1 MENFSFVI
9 TRRVLLLVVA
19 YFVILHTNR
28 KKMIYPENF
37 ERKIGFNEIRTLLKG
52 RCLSAL
58 GTEWV
63 DKQLHFMTDAEKIQQ
78 ALDEAREFKLFSE
91 QTEEEVETEFFD
103 VREPLLRI
111 RPERT
116 YLEELDLFNLK
127 RSIKSVLSY
136 AQFFTK
142 RKNEDGEDSVVEEGI
157 TETSHYLYPA
167 LGKMAADVVVFPDL
181 VRRIDSVL
189 NKYGKVKDTASSEL
203 LSLRHQI
210 EITTRGISHS
220 LRSIITEAQTSGLID
235 RDVTPTLRDGR
246 LVIPVAPALK
256 RKIRGIVH
264 DESATGRTVFIE
276 PAAVVDANN
285 KIRTLRAA
293 ERREVIRILQELTT
307 EIRPH
312 VSALIDSLYFLA
324 HVDYLRAL
332 LVFSALFN
340 SIIPQI
346 SANPRIDW
354 VQAKHPLLQLSLARH
369 GGKVIPLDV
378 TLRQGQR
385 ILLISGPNAGGKSVC
400 LKTVGL
406 LQYMLQCGMPI
417 PADERSHPGVFSDI
431 MMDMG
436 DEQSIEN
443 DLSTYSSHLLNMKE
457 MMQHGGPKTLLL
469 IDEFG
474 GGTEPQIGGA
484 LAQAILR
491 RFVNNMNFGI
501 ITTHYQ
507 NLKLFAEQNRSIVNG
522 AMLYDSAQMRPL
534 FMLQVGQ
541 PGSSFAV
548 EIAKKM
554 GIPAD
559 VIDYA
564 AKLVGK
570 DYVMSDKYVQNIVR
584 DKMYW
589 ETKRRNIKQR
599 EQQLENAIA
608 KYEREMTDF
617 QQERK
622 QVMAQAKAEAKHL
635 LEQSN
640 AKIENTIRSIR
651 EAQAEKEKTRE
662 IRSELASFKTQ
673 IEQNTDNQDRIAR
686 KIAKIQRRQQRKA
699 DGEESAR
706 ARNAA
711 NQEAI
716 AVKLRNAGQ
725 RTVEGSLQQT
735 SDHGAKK
742 RELTIGC
749 YVRIKGQNSVG
760 RIETLSGNSAKVL
773 FGMMY
778 TQVSLKRLEPAEKPK
793 EDTSAMGPAA
803 TFVSKETRDA
813 MSEKRLHFHPEIDIR
828 GMHVDEALT
837 AVSYFIDDAIQLEQG
852 RVRILH
858 GTGTGA
864 LRELVRNYLKT
875 VAGVRSFHDEHVQF
889 GGAGITVVELA

>member
-1 MENFSFVI
+1 
-9 TRRVLLLVVA
+9 
-19 YFVILHTNR
+19 
-28 KKMIYPENF
+28 MIYPDKF
-37 ERKIGFNEIRTLLKG
+37 EQKIGFNEIRTLLKG

-63 DKQLHFMTDAEKIQQ
+63 DKHLRFMTNVDDIQR
-78 ALDEAREFKLFSE
+78 ALDEVREFKMFSE
-91 QTEEEVETEFFD
+91 QTEDDVETEFFD

-127 RSIKSVLSY
+127 RSMKSVLSY
-136 AQFFTK
+136 VKFFTQ
-142 RKNEDGEDSVVEEGI
+142 RVSDDNENDNINVADNVQSNV
-157 TETSHYLYPA
+157 YYKYPA
-167 LGKMAADVVVFPDL
+167 LKNMAADVVVFPDL
-181 VRRIDSVL
+181 LRNINNIL
-189 NKYGKVKDTASSEL
+189 NKYGKVKDTASTEL

-220 LRSIITEAQTSGLID
+220 LRSIISEAQTSGLID

-264 DESATGRTVFIE
+264 DESATGKTVFIE

-293 ERREVIRILQELTT
+293 ERREVIRILQELTA

-312 VSALIDSLYFLA
+312 VSELIDSLLFLS

-332 LVFSALFN
+332 LSFSAAFQ
-340 SIIPQI
+340 SVVPQV

-354 VQAKHPLLQLSLARH
+354 VQAKHPLLQLSLAKH
-369 GGKVIPLDV
+369 GEKVVPLDV

-400 LKTVGL
+400 LKTIGL
-406 LQYMLQCGMPI
+406 LQYMLQCGMPV
-417 PADERSHPGVFSDI
+417 PVDERSKPGVFSDI

-436 DEQSIEN
+436 DEQSLED
-443 DLSTYSSHLLNMKE
+443 DLSTYSSHLLNMRE
-457 MMQHGGPKTLLL
+457 MMQHAGAKSLLL

-484 LAQAILR
+484 LAQAILKH
-491 RFVNNMNFGI
+491 FVNNLNYGV

-522 AMLYDSAQMRPL
+522 AMLYDNAQMRPL
-534 FMLQVGQ
+534 FMLQVGN
-541 PGSSFAV
+541 PGSSFAI

-554 GIPAD
+554 GIPSD

-564 AKLVGK
+564 TKLVGK
-570 DYVMSDKYVQNIVR
+570 DYVLSDKYVQDIVR

-589 ETKRRNIKQR
+589 ETKRRNIRLR
-599 EQQLENAIA
+599 EQQLEDAIV

-622 QVMAQAKAEAKHL
+622 QVMAQAKADAKHL
-635 LEQSN
+635 LEQTN

-662 IRSELASFKTQ
+662 VRNELANLKTQ
-673 IEQNTDNQDRIAR
+673 LEQSTDDQDRIAR

-699 DGEESAR
+699 GGEGSAK

-711 NQEAI
+711 NEEAV
-716 AVKLRNAGQ
+716 AAKLRNAANSTNDVISGANKVVAQ
-725 RTVEGSLQQT
+725 TLGAGS
-735 SDHGAKK
+735 
-742 RELTIGC
+742 
-749 YVRIKGQNSVG
+749 YVRIKGQSAIG
-760 RIETLSGNSAKVL
+760 QIESISGGSAKVL

-778 TQVSLKRLEPAEKPK
+778 TQVALKKLEAAERPK
-793 EDTSAMGPAA
+793 KEESAMGPAA

-813 MSEKRLHFHPEIDIR
+813 MSEKRLHFRPEIDIR

-889 GGAGITVVELA
+889 GGAGITVVELI